1 MEELT
6 PKPDFRLLFESV
18 PGLYLVL
25 MPDFRIIAVSDA
37 YLRATMTKRESIL
50 GRDIFDV
57 FPDNPQDPTA
67 TGVRNLRA
75 SLEAVLREKRSN
87 AMAVQKYDI
96 QRPASEG
103 GGFET
108 RYWSPVNSPAIDS
121 EGQVVH
127 IIHRVE
133 DVTEFVRVKQVGR
146 QHEETSQQLRVR
158 ADQMAAEVYARG
170 QELAQANR
178 ELIVANEELARM
190 YRQAAALLERAAH
203 ELGNLEHEESGTAV
217 GMVRADEMMA
227 RVENLIVEYKRLEG
241 QLRQAQKMEAVG
253 LLAGGV
259 AHDFNNLLTVIA
271 GYTSLLRDQSAG
283 GEPATELEE
292 IDGAVARAAALTRK
306 LLAFSSKQVQQPR
319 TVDLNEVVSGFEGLL
334 SRLIGEHIRLVTVLG
349 SGIGKVRVDPIQ
361 LEQVIM
367 NLAVNARDA
376 MPAGGRLTIATKE
389 ITVDSGDTAGSIP
402 PGRYDIIAVSD
413 TGHGMDATTLTRI
426 FEPFFTTKE
435 PGKGTGLG
443 LSTAHGI
450 VRQSGGALTV
460 ESTPG
465 QGTTFHVFLPVAEG
479 ALDEQQTGSPSLSV
493 VPRRAT
499 VLIVEDE
506 PPLRELVVTVLR
518 AAGHDVLKAA
528 SGEEACTIAARHA
541 GPIDILLTDV
551 VMPGMSGPALAGQ
564 IRKTRSDIV
573 VLYMSGYDRNLV
585 RRHELGANFLPK
597 PFTPHS
603 LTSRIAELLARCER
617 REPKGSDLSPAL
629 NFKATAKS

>member
-75 SLEAVLREKRSN
+75 SLDVVLREKRSN

-103 GGFET
+103 GVFEA

-121 EGQVVH
+121 QGQVAYIV
-127 IIHRVE
+127 HRVE
-133 DVTEFVRVKQVGR
+133 DVTEFVRVKLAGR
-146 QHEETSQQLRVR
+146 RHEETSQQLKVR
-158 ADQMAAEVYARG
+158 ADKMAAEVYARG

-178 ELIVANEELARM
+178 ELTAANEELARVCQ
-190 YRQAAALLERAAH
+190 RAAALLERAAH
-203 ELGNLEHEESGTAV
+203 ELGDPEHEEPRPEPALGLTGAN
-217 GMVRADEMMA
+217 EMMS
-227 RVENLIVEYKRLEG
+227 RVENLIIEYKRLEG

-259 AHDFNNLLTVIA
+259 AHDFNNLLTVIG
-271 GYTSLLRDQSAG
+271 GYTSLLRDQSADG
-283 GEPATELEE
+283 AQLGELEE
-292 IDGAVARAAALTRK
+292 IDSAVARAAALTRK

-319 TVDLNEVVSGFEGLL
+319 TVDLNEVVSGFERFL

-349 SGIGKVRVDPIQ
+349 SGIGKVRVDPVQ

-376 MPAGGRLTIATKE
+376 MPTGGRLTITTKE
-389 ITVDSGDTAGSIP
+389 IKIDTGATVGSIP
-402 PGRYDIIAVSD
+402 PGRYDMISVTD
-413 TGHGMDATTLTRI
+413 TGHGIDAATMARI

-465 QGTTFHVFLPVAEG
+465 FGTTFHVLLPVA
-479 ALDEQQTGSPSLSV
+479 AAAVDEEQPGTGSLAV
-493 VPRRAT
+493 LPRCAT

-506 PPLRELVVTVLR
+506 PPLRELVATVLS
-518 AAGHDVLKAA
+518 AAGHRVLKAA
-528 SGEEACTIAARHA
+528 NGEEACILATQHA

-551 VMPGMSGPALAGQ
+551 VMPGISGPDLAAQLG
-564 IRKTRSDIV
+564 KTRSDFMI
-573 VLYMSGYDRNLV
+573 LYMSGYDRNLIS
-585 RRHELGANFLPK
+585 RHAREASFLPK
-597 PFTPHS
+597 PFTPHA
-603 LTSRIAELLARCER
+603 LTSRIAELLGTQRKTGTEGVSV
-617 REPKGSDLSPAL
+617 EPRSESR
-629 NFKATAKS
+629 SYR